1 MKTIVLK
8 GLVTLITGLLLLW
21 PPTILLL
28 RLTRR
33 PLQLLVPHILWAYFQ
48 RQLQPLQAQ
57 PAALRA
63 ITKLV
68 LVPGHS

>member
-21 PPTILLL
+21 PPTLLL
-28 RLTRR
+28 RLARR
-33 PLQLLVPHILWAYFQ
+33 PLQLVVPHILWAYSQ